1 MNSTVISQRQN
12 VTRVENTNSESLL
25 SKLSLVDLGKIQH
38 SIYKLKQSNKKIIKQ
53 LKPGIGGDRLS
64 PTPTPIRWE
73 GFIGYPMPRLTLAR
87 IVTALAHFKI
97 LVYQKSQ
104 DHHYI
109 CWIWN
114 PMGRL
119 AKIVSANIKFFG
131 HQISQALMN

>member
-38 SIYKLKQSNKKIIKQ
+38 SIYKLKQSNEK
-53 LKPGIGGDRLS
+53 LLNNLS
-64 PTPTPIRWE
+64 RGYTVTDGARYRHRFD
-73 GFIGYPMPRLTLAR
+73 GKVGIGYPMPRLTLAR

-104 DHHYI
+104 DYNYI

-119 AKIVSANIKFFG
+119 AKIVSANDKLFG

>member
-1 MNSTVISQRQN
+1 MNPTVFSQRQN

-38 SIYKLKQSNKKIIKQ
+38 SIYKLKQSKK
-53 LKPGIGGDRLS
+53 LLHNLS
-64 PTPTPIRWE
+64 WGYTVTDGARHRHRFD
-73 GFIGYPMPRLTLAR
+73 GKVGIGYPMPRLTLAR